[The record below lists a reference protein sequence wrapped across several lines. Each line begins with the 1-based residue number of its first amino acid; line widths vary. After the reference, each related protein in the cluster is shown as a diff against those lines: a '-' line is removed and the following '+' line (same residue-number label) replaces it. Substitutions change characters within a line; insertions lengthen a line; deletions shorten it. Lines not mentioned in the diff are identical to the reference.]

1 MLHLRFRGDVT
12 MDNLNIIAGYCG
24 SISAI
29 IALVVLVVKPVRNRF
44 VDWITKT
51 SNRDELNSKIDNLTE
66 LVEKQVTQNDIIN
79 AELQK
84 QSMALQ
90 ASLRNSIL
98 VIYNDS
104 IAKGHMTMFEKQNLS
119 KLFCEY
125 KNLQGNSFI
134 CDLVNELNDMPV
146 KND

>member
-1 MLHLRFRGDVT
+1 

-29 IALVVLVVKPVRNRF
+29 IALVVLVVKPVRSKF

-66 LVEKQVTQNDIIN
+66 LVEKQVAQNDIIN

-90 ASLRNSIL
+90 ATLRNSIL
-98 VIYNDS
+98 DIYNDS

-119 KLFCEY
+119 KLFSEY

-134 CDLVNELNDMPV
+134 CDLVNELNELPV

>member
-1 MLHLRFRGDVT
+1 MECINT
-12 MDNLNIIAGYCG
+12 IAAYCG
-24 SISAI
+24 SVSAI
-29 IALVVLVVKPVRNRF
+29 IALVVIIVKPIRNKF
-44 VDWITKT
+44 VDWVTKT
-51 SNRDELNSKIDNLTE
+51 SNRDVLNAKIDNLTE
-66 LVEKQVTQNDIIN
+66 LVEKQVEQNDIIN

-119 KLFCEY
+119 KLFSEY

>member
-1 MLHLRFRGDVT
+1 MEYINT
-12 MDNLNIIAGYCG
+12 IASYCG

-29 IALVVLVVKPVRNRF
+29 IALIVLVVKPIRNKF

-66 LVEKQVTQNDIIN
+66 LVEKQVEQNDVIN
-79 AELQK
+79 AELKK

-98 VIYNDS
+98 DIYNDS

-119 KLFCEY
+119 KLFSEY

-134 CDLVNELNDMPV
+134 CDLVNELNELSV

>member
-1 MLHLRFRGDVT
+1 ME
-12 MDNLNIIAGYCG
+12 NLNIIAGYCG

-29 IALVVLVVKPVRNRF
+29 IALVVLIVKPIRNKF

-51 SNRDELNSKIDNLTE
+51 SNRDELNAKIDNLTE
-66 LVEKQVTQNDIIN
+66 LVEKQVAQNDVIN

-119 KLFCEY
+119 KLFSEY

-134 CDLVNELNDMPV
+134 CDLVNELNDMSV

>member
-1 MLHLRFRGDVT
+1 

-29 IALVVLVVKPVRNRF
+29 IALVVLVVKPIRNKF
-44 VDWITKT
+44 VDLITKT

-66 LVEKQVTQNDIIN
+66 LVEKQVEQNDVIN
-79 AELQK
+79 VELKK

-98 VIYNDS
+98 DIYNDS

-119 KLFCEY
+119 KLFSEY

-134 CDLVNELNDMPV
+134 CDLVNELNELPV

>member
-1 MLHLRFRGDVT
+1 ME
-12 MDNLNIIAGYCG
+12 NLNIIAGYCG

-29 IALVVLVVKPVRNRF
+29 IALVVLVVKPIRNKF

-51 SNRDELNSKIDNLTE
+51 SNRDELNAKIDNLTE
-66 LVEKQVTQNDIIN
+66 LVEKQVEQNDIIN

>member
-1 MLHLRFRGDVT
+1 MEIVNT
-12 MDNLNIIAGYCG
+12 IASYCG

-29 IALVVLVVKPVRNRF
+29 IALIVLVVKPIRNKF

-51 SNRDELNSKIDNLTE
+51 SNRDELNAKIDNLTE
-66 LVEKQVTQNDIIN
+66 LVEKQVEQNDIIN

-98 VIYNDS
+98 VIYSDS

-119 KLFCEY
+119 KLFSEY

-134 CDLVNELNDMPV
+134 CDLVNELNELPV

>member
-1 MLHLRFRGDVT
+1 

-29 IALVVLVVKPVRNRF
+29 IALVVLVVKPVRSKF

-66 LVEKQVTQNDIIN
+66 LVEKQVEQNDVIN
-79 AELQK
+79 AELKK

-98 VIYNDS
+98 DIYNDS

-119 KLFCEY
+119 KLFSEY

-134 CDLVNELNDMPV
+134 CDLVNELNELPV

>member
-1 MLHLRFRGDVT
+1 MEHINT
-12 MDNLNIIAGYCG
+12 IASYCG

-44 VDWITKT
+44 IDWITKT
-51 SNRDELNSKIDNLTE
+51 SNRDELNAKIDNLTE
-66 LVEKQVTQNDIIN
+66 LVEKQVAQNDVIN
-79 AELQK
+79 AELKK

-98 VIYNDS
+98 DIYNDS

-119 KLFCEY
+119 KLFSEY

-134 CDLVNELNDMPV
+134 CDLVNELNELPV

>member
-1 MLHLRFRGDVT
+1 MEHINT
-12 MDNLNIIAGYCG
+12 IASYCG

-29 IALVVLVVKPVRNRF
+29 IALVVLVVKPIRNKF

-66 LVEKQVTQNDIIN
+66 LVEKQVAQNDIIN
-79 AELQK
+79 AELKK

-98 VIYNDS
+98 DIYNDS

-119 KLFCEY
+119 KLFSEY

-134 CDLVNELNDMPV
+134 CDLVNELNELPV

>member
-1 MLHLRFRGDVT
+1 MEYINT
-12 MDNLNIIAGYCG
+12 IASYCG

-29 IALVVLVVKPVRNRF
+29 IALVVLVVKPIRNKF

-66 LVEKQVTQNDIIN
+66 LVEKQVEQNDIIN

-119 KLFCEY
+119 KLFSEY

>member
-1 MLHLRFRGDVT
+1 MEYINT
-12 MDNLNIIAGYCG
+12 IASYCG

-29 IALVVLVVKPVRNRF
+29 IALIVLVVKPIRNKF

-51 SNRDELNSKIDNLTE
+51 SNRDELNAKIDNLTE
-66 LVEKQVTQNDIIN
+66 LVEKQVEQNDIIN

-119 KLFCEY
+119 KLFSEY

>member
-1 MLHLRFRGDVT
+1 
-12 MDNLNIIAGYCG
+12 MDYINIIAGYCG

-29 IALVVLVVKPVRNRF
+29 IALVVLIVKPIRNKF

-51 SNRDELNSKIDNLTE
+51 SNRDELNAKIDNLTE
-66 LVEKQVTQNDIIN
+66 LVEKQVEQNDIIN

-98 VIYNDS
+98 DIYNDS
-104 IAKGHMTMFEKQNLS
+104 MAKGYMTMYGKENLAKLFEQYQNL
-119 KLFCEY
+119 
-125 KNLQGNSFI
+125 NGNSFI
-134 CDLVNELNDMPV
+134 SHCYQELSDLPIKNE
-146 KND
+146 

>member
-1 MLHLRFRGDVT
+1 

-29 IALVVLVVKPVRNRF
+29 IALVVLVVKPVRNKF
-44 VDWITKT
+44 IDWITKT

-66 LVEKQVTQNDIIN
+66 LVEKQVAQNDVIN
-79 AELQK
+79 AELKK

-98 VIYNDS
+98 DIYNDS

-119 KLFCEY
+119 KLFSEY

-134 CDLVNELNDMPV
+134 CDLVNELNELPV

>member
-1 MLHLRFRGDVT
+1 MEHINT
-12 MDNLNIIAGYCG
+12 IASYCG

-29 IALVVLVVKPVRNRF
+29 IALIVLVVKPIRDRF
-44 VDWITKT
+44 VTWVTKT
-51 SNRDELNSKIDNLTE
+51 SNRDELNAKIDNLTE
-66 LVEKQVTQNDIIN
+66 LVEKQVEQNDIIN

-98 VIYNDS
+98 VIYSDS

-119 KLFCEY
+119 KLFSEY

>member
-1 MLHLRFRGDVT
+1 ME
-12 MDNLNIIAGYCG
+12 NLNIIAGYCG

-29 IALVVLVVKPVRNRF
+29 IALVVLVVKPVRNKF
-44 VDWITKT
+44 IDWITKT

-66 LVEKQVTQNDIIN
+66 LVEKQVAQNDVIN
-79 AELQK
+79 AELKK

-98 VIYNDS
+98 DIYNDS

-119 KLFCEY
+119 KLFSEY

-134 CDLVNELNDMPV
+134 CDLVNELNELPV

>member
-1 MLHLRFRGDVT
+1 MEIVNT
-12 MDNLNIIAGYCG
+12 IASYCG

-29 IALVVLVVKPVRNRF
+29 IALIVLVVKPVRNKF

-66 LVEKQVTQNDIIN
+66 LVEKQVAQNDIIN

-119 KLFCEY
+119 KLFSEY

>member
-1 MLHLRFRGDVT
+1 MEHINT
-12 MDNLNIIAGYCG
+12 IASYCG

-29 IALVVLVVKPVRNRF
+29 IALVVLVVKPIRNKF

-66 LVEKQVTQNDIIN
+66 LVEKQVAQNDIIN

>member
-1 MLHLRFRGDVT
+1 MECINT
-12 MDNLNIIAGYCG
+12 IASYCG

-29 IALVVLVVKPVRNRF
+29 IALIVLVVKPIRNKF

-66 LVEKQVTQNDIIN
+66 LVEKQVEQNDIIN

-98 VIYNDS
+98 VIYSDS

-119 KLFCEY
+119 KLFSEY

>member
-1 MLHLRFRGDVT
+1 ME
-12 MDNLNIIAGYCG
+12 NLNIIAGYCG

-29 IALVVLVVKPVRNRF
+29 IALVVLVVKPIRNKF

-66 LVEKQVTQNDIIN
+66 LVEKQVAQNDIIN

-119 KLFCEY
+119 KLFSEY

>member
-1 MLHLRFRGDVT
+1 MEHINT
-12 MDNLNIIAGYCG
+12 IASYCG

-29 IALVVLVVKPVRNRF
+29 IALVVLIVKPIRSKF

-51 SNRDELNSKIDNLTE
+51 SNRDELNAKIDNLTE
-66 LVEKQVTQNDIIN
+66 LVEKQVEQNDIIN

-119 KLFCEY
+119 KLFSEY

>member
-1 MLHLRFRGDVT
+1 MEHINT
-12 MDNLNIIAGYCG
+12 IASYCG

-29 IALVVLVVKPVRNRF
+29 IALVVLVVKPIRNKF

-66 LVEKQVTQNDIIN
+66 LVEKQVAQNDVIN
-79 AELQK
+79 AELKK

-98 VIYNDS
+98 DIYNDS

-119 KLFCEY
+119 KLFSEY

-134 CDLVNELNDMPV
+134 CDLVNELNELPV